1 MEIVIIIF
9 LVVSVVW
16 VARKMWNR
24 AKASDEAVLGD
35 AWREV
40 LSDPNY
46 KERRSLEE
54 RKDAV
59 EDQAL
64 ELGEAARKTSRS

>member
-1 MEIVIIIF
+1 
-9 LVVSVVW
+9 
-16 VARKMWNR
+16 MWNR